1 MAVPDI
7 AFEVPDH
14 AGGARLAAA
23 RPIDLVH
30 LHAQT
35 MGDASLET
43 EVLQLFARHAR
54 CCLRDCAA
62 GDAAAVCAAA
72 HRLKGAAAAVGAFA
86 VAAAAAALEAS
97 PEDAASAAALTA
109 AVLEAESFILGLC
122 R

>member
-7 AFEVPDH
+7 AFEVSDH
-14 AGGARLAAA
+14 PGAAGAPAA

-35 MGDASLET
+35 MGDASLQT

-54 CCLRDCAA
+54 CCLQDCAA
-62 GDAAAVCAAA
+62 GDAAIVAVAA
-72 HRLKGAAAAVGAFA
+72 HRLKGAANAVGAFA
-86 VAAAAAALEAS
+86 VAAVAATLEEAPEDRAAAAALA
-97 PEDAASAAALTA
+97 A
-109 AVLEAESFILGLC
+109 AVLEAENFILGLC

>member
-14 AGGARLAAA
+14 AGEARLTAA

-30 LHAQT
+30 LHTQT

-54 CCLRDCAA
+54 SCLQDCAA
-62 GDAAAVCAAA
+62 GDAAAVSAAA
-72 HRLKGAAAAVGAFA
+72 HRLKGAAGAVGAFD
-86 VAAAAAALEAS
+86 VASAAAALEAA
-97 PEDAASAAALTA
+97 PEDAVPAAALTA
-109 AVLEAESFILGLC
+109 AVLEAENFILRLC